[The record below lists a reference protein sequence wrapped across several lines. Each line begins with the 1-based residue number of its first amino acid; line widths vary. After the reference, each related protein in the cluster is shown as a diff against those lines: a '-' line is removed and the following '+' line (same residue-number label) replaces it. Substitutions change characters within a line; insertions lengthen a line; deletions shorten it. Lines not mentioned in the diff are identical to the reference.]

1 MTPAMTGG
9 GKLPFMFSQSPQI
22 HARSWVPLQDT
33 PQVRF
38 TYTAHVTSPADVM
51 VLMSADND
59 PEAGHDGD
67 YRFKMPNTIPS
78 YLLAIAAG
86 DLAFAPFS
94 GLRGLWADPAVVHK
108 AEAEVAA

>member
-1 MTPAMTGG
+1 
-9 GKLPFMFSQSPQI
+9 MFSQSQQI

-59 PEAGHDGD
+59 PEAGREGD
-67 YRFKMPNTIPS
+67 YSFKMPQAIPS
-78 YLLAIAAG
+78 YLLAIAPGERPEAG
-86 DLAFAPFS
+86 RVGKECVCPCS
-94 GLRGLWADPAVVHK
+94 TGWG
-108 AEAEVAA
+108 AASSKTKN